1 MRKQSLPQPMVASSS
16 PIGNKFVVKKRSVN
30 ALSSRVDTNS
40 KFNAMNSTHMTI
52 ASDISASNKISVPKN
67 ESMFRATDSS
77 YLIAGSSQSY
87 NTKPHFKVISLSPEE
102 GIQLESQKQLGRLTL
117 YRALIV
123 PTSSTQ

>member
-16 PIGNKFVVKKRSVN
+16 PIGNKFAVKKRSVN

-87 NTKPHFKVISLSPEE
+87 NTKP
-102 GIQLESQKQLGRLTL
+102 
-117 YRALIV
+117 
-123 PTSSTQ
+123 